1 MVLKHVQFTCWG
13 PGDSLDPF
21 DIKGLEL
28 LNSPTSRNLHFAPFP
43 SLIIE
48 VIHEVVVGIKNNK
61 MYINRGMDKEDVI
74 DKHTH
79 THTHTHNGIL
89 LSHKKGKNGVIS
101 RDVDGPR
108 LLYRVK
114 RVRKTKTKIIY

>member
-79 THTHTHNGIL
+79 THTHTMEYYL
-89 LSHKKGKNGVIS
+89 AT
-101 RDVDGPR
+101 
-108 LLYRVK
+108 K
-114 RVRKTKTKIIY
+114 REKTESFLETWMDLDCYTE